1 MCAAIAAVLV
11 TYNRQRLLADCLGAL
26 LGQTHPLDRIILI
39 DNASTD
45 GTTEWLREQGYI
57 YHPRIDYLRLPE
69 NRGGAGGFHAG
80 VDHGFT
86 HSYDWLWLMDDD
98 ACPQP
103 DALAQLLACQPQS
116 EHLYGSTAIAL
127 DDPQHRLCWP
137 SSTLEGSRLEYQ
149 TDLSDPLIE
158 IQSLT
163 FLGLLIH
170 RQIVQQIGLPDSTMF
185 LAGDDIDYCE
195 RARKTGARLFLV
207 AGSRLHH
214 PLPTRRTVTL
224 LGYRLQNLILPPWK
238 RYYDVR
244 NRLLIARRHYGHRLW
259 TETLPG
265 LLIRLLDSLRHD
277 PNRWQQLAA
286 YLRGVHD
293 GFRNRTGP
301 RRRPS

>member
-1 MCAAIAAVLV
+1 MPDTIAAVLV
-11 TYNRQRLLADCLGAL
+11 TYNRQCLLADCLNAL
-26 LGQTHPLDRIILI
+26 LGQTRPLDRIILI

-45 GTTEWLREQGYI
+45 GTAEWLQARGYTH
-57 YHPRIDYLRLPE
+57 HPRINYLRLPE

-80 VDHGFT
+80 VQHGFT
-86 HSYDWLWLMDDD
+86 HGYDWLWLLDDD

-116 EHLYGSTAIAL
+116 QHLYGSTAIAP

-137 SSTLEGSRLEYQ
+137 TSTPGGACLEYQ
-149 TDLSDPLIE
+149 TDLSDPLLE

-163 FLGLLIH
+163 FLGLFVH
-170 RQIVQQIGLPDSTMF
+170 HQIIQQIGLPDFTMF

-207 AGSRLHH
+207 TGSRLHH
-214 PLPTRRTVTL
+214 PLPARRTITL
-224 LGYRLQNLILPPWK
+224 PGRRLYNLILPPWK

-244 NRLLIARRHYGHRLW
+244 NRMLIARRHYGRRLW

-265 LLIRLLDSLRHD
+265 LLIRLIDSLRHD
-277 PNRWQQLAA
+277 PDRWQQLTA
-286 YLRGVHD
+286 YLHGFHD